1 MYEHTFFDMSILDGT
16 SLVQADKSATYFLAR
31 QSSRSQN
38 KYQFVKANHTTQR
51 SEIVYQKIWLP
62 GYTMYGMCIN
72 DDKLDYLIGVE
83 QGSGDIHVIRFKL
96 TNDTDDSKL

>member
-1 MYEHTFFDMSILDGT
+1 
-16 SLVQADKSATYFLAR
+16 
-31 QSSRSQN
+31 
-38 KYQFVKANHTTQR
+38 
-51 SEIVYQKIWLP
+51 
-62 GYTMYGMCIN
+62 MYGMCIN